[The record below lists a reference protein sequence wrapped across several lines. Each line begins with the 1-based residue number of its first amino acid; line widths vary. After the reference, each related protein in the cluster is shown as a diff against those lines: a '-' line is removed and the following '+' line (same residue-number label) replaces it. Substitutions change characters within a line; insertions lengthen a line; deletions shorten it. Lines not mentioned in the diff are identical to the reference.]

1 MRLALARFFPR
12 GDEQAREVMERYID
26 RMSRIITDMT
36 DLVRIEQDALALELS
51 WIDITQTLRE
61 IVDAYA
67 PDAQLRRVSLTL
79 EGATAPTWVRADAQ
93 RLLQVL
99 SNVLDNALK
108 FTPADGIVLVSVEH
122 KRSLLE
128 VRVRDTGTGIAQEM
142 LPKVF
147 DLSTGAMPPRGMGIG
162 LTVARRI
169 VQMHN
174 GDIAIFSE
182 GAHKGTEVVITLPVG
197 SRFEG
202 SRFEGSGFEGSGF
215 EGSTSLEPTN
225 KEPRT

>member
-1 MRLALARFFPR
+1 MRLAVARFFPR
-12 GDEQAREVMERYID
+12 GDEHAREVMERYID
-26 RMSRIITDMT
+26 RMSRIIGDMT
-36 DLVRIEQDALALELS
+36 DLVRIEQDALTLELS
-51 WIDITQTLRE
+51 WIDLTQTLRE

-79 EGATAPTWVRADAQ
+79 EGATAPTWVRADPH

-108 FTPADGIVLVSVEH
+108 FTPAEGTVLVSVTP
-122 KRSLLE
+122 KRTSLE
-128 VRVRDTGTGIAQEM
+128 VRVRDTGTGITEEM

-147 DLSTGAMPPRGMGIG
+147 DLYAGASPPRSMGIG

-182 GAHKGTEVVITLPVG
+182 GVQKGTEVVITLPLA
-197 SRFEG
+197 EA
-202 SRFEGSGFEGSGF
+202 
-215 EGSTSLEPTN
+215 SLP
-225 KEPRT
+225 